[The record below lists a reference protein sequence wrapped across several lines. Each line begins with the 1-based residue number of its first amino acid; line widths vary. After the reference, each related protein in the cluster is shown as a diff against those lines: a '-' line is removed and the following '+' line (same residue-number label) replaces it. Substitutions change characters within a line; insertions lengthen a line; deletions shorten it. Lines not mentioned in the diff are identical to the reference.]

1 MKRYKWKRS
10 TFAAQRD
17 KNILKNWE
25 DGLIDNEEC
34 ARLISENNGK
44 PMNPEYLPAIAKAL
58 GYIREMEERNEES
71 DQRDKE
77 LSEDDNG

>member
-34 ARLISENNGK
+34 ARLISENNGR
-44 PMNPEYLPAIAKAL
+44 PMNPEDVPAIAKAL
-58 GYIREMEERNEES
+58 GYIRGMEENNEEGN
-71 DQRDKE
+71 QGDKE